1 MEGNKDEAQ
10 RCLGIARRH
19 LDSENY
25 ASARKF
31 CLKSIALFETP
42 DATKLLELINR
53 AEGLSTSK
61 ANGSGEPSSSNST
74 TEEHPS
80 AAGMKHRHTQPK
92 ANGNGTAGGMGG
104 EKREYTA
111 EQANLVKRVRSCK
124 VTEYYEILAVKK
136 DCDDAEIEKA
146 YRKVGFRICLTLL
159 LAQSRNCHSLLWLHI
174 LTRTA
179 HRVRTKRSSVSTS
192 HSHHKRSELLS
203 AISSGIKSFPSTLR
217 YGTFLRINEIPA
229 QLN

>member
-136 DCDDAEIEKA
+136 DCDDAEIKKA
-146 YRKVGFRICLTLL
+146 YRKVGFCICLTLL
-159 LAQSRNCHSLLWLHI
+159 LAQSTNCHSLL
-174 LTRTA
+174 
-179 HRVRTKRSSVSTS
+179 
-192 HSHHKRSELLS
+192 
-203 AISSGIKSFPSTLR
+203 
-217 YGTFLRINEIPA
+217 
-229 QLN
+229 